1 MGTDDRVSILL
12 VDDQPSRLLTY
23 ESILAGLGQ
32 NLVSARSGL
41 EALDKLMRQE
51 FAVVLLDVSMPDM
64 DGFEA
69 ARLIHEHPRFEKTPI
84 IFVTGVHVSELDRLT
99 GYKVGAVDYVS
110 IPVVPEILRSK
121 VSVLV
126 ELYLKRREL
135 RELNRTLAQAN
146 ERLAEANTTL
156 QAEKNREL
164 ETLNQVLQHANSEL
178 EQANRTLQNE
188 VAERA
193 RAEQALKEADRHKD
207 EFLAML
213 AHELRNPLAPI
224 FNAVQLMRRKPLA
237 DPQLAWSRDV
247 IERQLGH
254 LTRLVDDLLDVSRI
268 TRGKINLTREPV
280 EVGGLVARAV
290 ETVQPLITERGH
302 QLTVDVYREP
312 IWVYG
317 DALRLIQAL
326 GNVLANAA
334 KYTERSGHIT
344 LVARQVGETAEIRV
358 RDTGIGIP
366 AALLPKIFD
375 MFTQLRSETTRSQS
389 GLGIGLALV
398 RKLLE
403 MHGGTVTASSGGV
416 GLGSEFVIAVPVI
429 ANESGRMPAVAEAKA
444 NGWGAPTE
452 APVTSEAN
460 FPGKTD
466 AKGTG
471 RVEATAPGRAGMRD
485 PAPARWRILVADDN
499 SDALE
504 SLATLLELGGHEVF
518 SASNGALALE
528 SAERHQPDVALLD
541 IGMPKLDGYEVA
553 RRIRAQPWGR
563 RITLV
568 ALTGWGQES
577 DRQRSGEAGF
587 DSHLVK
593 PLDLDKLTELLG
605 RLPMSVGLEADT
617 RAGSPA

>member
-1 MGTDDRVSILL
+1 MDSDGKVSILL

-23 ESILAGLGQ
+23 ESILSGLGQ

-41 EALDKLMRQE
+41 EALDRLMRQE

-121 VSVLV
+121 VAVLV

-135 RELNRTLAQAN
+135 RELNRTLALAN

-156 QAEKNREL
+156 QAEKTREL
-164 ETLNQVLQHANSEL
+164 QMLNRDLQRANTEL

-193 RAEQALKEADRHKD
+193 RVEQALKEADRHKD

-224 FNAVQLMRRKPLA
+224 LNAVQLMRMKPLR
-237 DPQLAWSRDV
+237 DPQLVWSRDV
-247 IERQLGH
+247 IERQLAH

-280 EVGGLVARAV
+280 EIAGLVARAV
-290 ETVQPLITERGH
+290 ETVQPLIVERGH
-302 QLTVDVYREP
+302 QFTIEMPDEP
-312 IWVYG
+312 IRVYG
-317 DALRLIQAL
+317 DPLRLTQAL

-334 KYTERSGHIT
+334 KYTERAGRIT
-344 LVARQVGETAEIRV
+344 LIARRSDDVLEIRV

-366 AALLPKIFD
+366 SALLPMIFD
-375 MFTQLRSETTRSQS
+375 MFTQLRNDSGRSQS

-403 MHGGTVTASSGGV
+403 MHGGTVTASSEGD
-416 GLGSEFVIAVPVI
+416 GLGSEFLIRLPVI
-429 ANESGRMPAVAEAKA
+429 SNDRVRLSASADSQANSQA
-444 NGWGAPTE
+444 NGHGAS
-452 APVTSEAN
+452 ASA
-460 FPGKTD
+460 D
-466 AKGTG
+466 ASTTP
-471 RVEATAPGRAGMRD
+471 RVRR
-485 PAPARWRILVADDN
+485 RILVADDN

-518 SASNGALALE
+518 SAANGALALE
-528 SAERHQPDVALLD
+528 SAEQNLPEVALLD

-563 RITLV
+563 DITLV
-568 ALTGWGQES
+568 ALTGWGQDS
-577 DRQRSGEAGF
+577 DRRRSGEAGF

-605 RLPMSVGLEADT
+605 RLPVRTAEPADN
-617 RAGSPA
+617 RAGSPLA

>member
-1 MGTDDRVSILL
+1 MGAEGKVSILL

-51 FAVVLLDVSMPDM
+51 FAVVLMDVSMPDM

-121 VSVLV
+121 VAVLV

-156 QAEKNREL
+156 QAEKTREL
-164 ETLNQVLQHANSEL
+164 EQLNRVLQRANSEL
-178 EQANRTLQNE
+178 EQANQTLQSE

-193 RAEQALKEADRHKD
+193 RVEQALKEADRHKD

-224 FNAVQLMRRKPLA
+224 LNAVQLMRRKSLA
-237 DPQLAWSRDV
+237 DPQLTWSRDV

-268 TRGKINLTREPV
+268 TRGKINLSREPV
-280 EVGGLVARAV
+280 EVGALMARAV
-290 ETVQPLITERGH
+290 ETVQPSITERGH
-302 QLTVDVYREP
+302 QLSVEVPSEP
-312 IWVYG
+312 IRVYG
-317 DALRLIQAL
+317 DPLRLIQAL

-334 KYTERSGHIT
+334 KYTELPGRIS
-344 LVARQVGETAEIRV
+344 LVARLEGENVEIRV

-366 AALLPKIFD
+366 EALLPRIFD
-375 MFTQLRSETTRSQS
+375 MFTQLKNESGRLQS

-403 MHGGTVTASSGGV
+403 MHGGTVTAFSEGV
-416 GLGSEFVIAVPVI
+416 GLGSEFVITLPVI
-429 ANESGRMPAVAEAKA
+429 SNDSVRAAVGAEGKSNGRGTLLAASADADPS
-444 NGWGAPTE
+444 APPE
-452 APVTSEAN
+452 
-460 FPGKTD
+460 
-466 AKGTG
+466 
-471 RVEATAPGRAGMRD
+471 RIRR
-485 PAPARWRILVADDN
+485 RILVADDN

-528 SAERHQPDVALLD
+528 SAERHLPDVALLD

-553 RRIRAQPWGR
+553 RRIRSQPWGQ

-568 ALTGWGQES
+568 ALTGWGQDS
-577 DRQRSGEAGF
+577 DRRRSGEAGF

-605 RLPMSVGLEADT
+605 RLPVKVSESADS
-617 RAGSPA
+617 RADSSMA

>member
-1 MGTDDRVSILL
+1 MEVAGKVSILL

-23 ESILAGLGQ
+23 ESVLADLGL
-32 NLVSARSGL
+32 NLVSVRSGL

-121 VSVLV
+121 VTVLV

-135 RELNRTLAQAN
+135 RELNRNLALAN
-146 ERLAEANTTL
+146 ERLAAANTTL
-156 QAEKNREL
+156 QAEKTREL
-164 ETLNQVLQHANSEL
+164 EALNQVLQRANSEL
-178 EQANRTLQNE
+178 EQANRTLQSE

-193 RAEQALKEADRHKD
+193 RVEQALKEADRHKD

-224 FNAVQLMRRKPLA
+224 LNAVQLMRRKPLN
-237 DPQLAWSRDV
+237 DPQLTWSRDI

-268 TRGKINLTREPV
+268 TRGKINLSREPV
-280 EVGGLVARAV
+280 EVSKLVARAV
-290 ETVQPLITERGH
+290 ETVQPLMVERGH
-302 QLTVDVYREP
+302 NLTVEVPAAP
-312 IWVYG
+312 IRVYG
-317 DALRLIQAL
+317 DPLRLIQAI
-326 GNVLANAA
+326 GNVLSNAA
-334 KYTERSGHIT
+334 KYTEGRGLIE
-344 LVARQVGETAEIRV
+344 LAVRQPAGEAVEIRV
-358 RDTGIGIP
+358 RDNGIGIP
-366 AALLPKIFD
+366 SALLPSIFE
-375 MFTQLRSETTRSQS
+375 MFTQLKSETGRSQT

-403 MHGGTVTASSGGV
+403 MHGGTVTAFSEGD
-416 GLGSEFVIAVPVI
+416 GLGSEFIITLPTMGADVSRLSTLTDSRPNGHARGGLLVASGGSGEETPEPGVDGVPSVEVT
-429 ANESGRMPAVAEAKA
+429 ASSAEPASV
-444 NGWGAPTE
+444 
-452 APVTSEAN
+452 
-460 FPGKTD
+460 
-466 AKGTG
+466 
-471 RVEATAPGRAGMRD
+471 RR
-485 PAPARWRILVADDN
+485 RILVADDN

-528 SAERHQPDVALLD
+528 SAERHLPDVALLD

-577 DRQRSGEAGF
+577 DRRRSGEAGF

-605 RLPMSVGLEADT
+605 RLPVNVSEAADSH
-617 RAGSPA
+617 AGSSAA